1 MLLLVLRR
9 RIRVVVR
16 EIAEEPQGHRTYQ
29 DDAAHL
35 LQILLSL
42 FPGMTQD
49 GLRGRNAVRRQ
60 LHHERQVVILEEK
73 AHDLRRNNRQH
84 YAEGIKPE
92 HDQTRMM
99 WEEGARDEHI
109 HRHAARAGHQRN
121 DQHRYQTAL
130 RALYRPCRH
139 DRRHIASEAHDHRD
153 EGLAVKPYLM
163 HQTVH
168 DEGRAGHISRIL
180 EQRNEEIQQ
189 QDVRQED
196 KHAADSADDAVH
208 RQILQPSVRHYHGNE
223 GTELGHYPL
232 YPLHRILPYHEST
245 AEYQI
250 QKHKE
255 QRKGQPPV
263 GHEGIYPVR
272 QRVPSA
278 FSLIRLIC
286 FRYRALDEGVFCVHE
301 GRLHG
306 IVEYALDPS
315 MLLEAGGDDLVSVG
329 QAFHHLLY
337 LPVALEILYRKI
349 SGRIFIADGGIE
361 LDELLYAAD
370 RLFQFGSVI
379 DMDMS
384 CDVRIA
390 VLINLHDRIEKS
402 GQSVA
407 RTAYRRHDRHT
418 EKITQLLDIQL
429 ITLCLKLVIHI
440 QGHHHTKVHIDQLG
454 GKVEIALKVGC
465 IHDID
470 DYVRHLLDEIL
481 TDIKL
486 FRTIGG
492 EGVRARQIDQQE
504 LIASVLECTFLRIDG
519 NSAVIAHMLMTSR
532 GHIEERG
539 LSAVRVTHERDPYD
553 LSALGGKGR
562 HLPFE
567 VGLISL
573 ESRQRLYRREQL
585 LRFILAYDLDLRRLL
600 TTKRNL
606 VTDYLIFNG
615 IPERGVQDHLDLVA
629 LHKPH
634 FYYSLSEAS
643 VAIHLDDHRALP
655 RLQFGK
661 SHIFA
666 KISKIMAQSRIYY
679 GLCTIF
685 S

>member
-1 MLLLVLRR
+1 
-9 RIRVVVR
+9 
-16 EIAEEPQGHRTYQ
+16 
-29 DDAAHL
+29 
-35 LQILLSL
+35 
-42 FPGMTQD
+42 
-49 GLRGRNAVRRQ
+49 
-60 LHHERQVVILEEK
+60 
-73 AHDLRRNNRQH
+73 
-84 YAEGIKPE
+84 
-92 HDQTRMM
+92 
-99 WEEGARDEHI
+99 
-109 HRHAARAGHQRN
+109 
-121 DQHRYQTAL
+121 
-130 RALYRPCRH
+130 
-139 DRRHIASEAHDHRD
+139 
-153 EGLAVKPYLM
+153 M
-163 HQTVH
+163 HQTIH

-180 EQRNEEIQQ
+180 QQRNEEIQQ

-196 KHAADSADDAVH
+196 KHTADSADDAVY

-223 GTELGHYPL
+223 GTELGHDPL
-232 YPLHRILPYHEST
+232 YPLHRILSYHECA

-255 QRKGQPPV
+255 QRKGQPLIC
-263 GHEGIYPVR
+263 HEGIYPVR

-278 FSLIRLIC
+278 FSLIRLVC
-286 FRYRALDEGVFCVHE
+286 FRYRSLDEGVFCVHE

-306 IVEYALDPS
+306 IVENALYPAVF
-315 MLLEAGGDDLVSVG
+315 LEAGSDDLVPVG

-337 LPVALEILYRKI
+337 LLVTLEILDRKI
-349 SGRIFIADGGIE
+349 SCRVLIADGGIE
-361 LDELLYAAD
+361 LDELLYAAY

-384 CDVRIA
+384 CDMRIA
-390 VLINLHDRIEKS
+390 VLINLNDRIEKS

-407 RTAYRRHDRHT
+407 RTAYRRNDRHT

-440 QGHHHTKVHIDQLG
+440 QGHHHTKVHVDQLCR
-454 GKVEIALKVGC
+454 KVEIALKVGC
-465 IHDID
+465 IHDIHD
-470 DYVRHLLDEIL
+470 DIRHLLDEIL
-481 TDIKL
+481 TDIEF
-486 FRTIGG
+486 FRTIG
-492 EGVRARQIDQQE
+492 RKRICARQIDQQE
-504 LIASVLECTFLRIDG
+504 LISAVLECTFLRIDCDA
-519 NSAVIAHMLMTSR
+519 AVVAHMLMTSR
-532 GHIEERG
+532 RHIEERG
-539 LSAVRVTHERDPYD
+539 LSAVRITHKSDPND
-553 LSALGGKGR
+553 LSALGSEGR

-573 ESRQRLYRREQL
+573 ESRQRLDRREQL
-585 LRFILAYDLDLRRLL
+585 LRLILANDLDLRRLL
-600 TTKRNL
+600 TAKRNL